1 MRGFYRTLARRA
13 AAEYEEK
20 RSRFI
25 AEAAPIATEG
35 DAVEF
40 IGAVRAKHHDASH
53 HVFAYL
59 TAGAERSKRCSDDG
73 EPQGTAGAPVL
84 DVIEKNGLED
94 TAIVVARYFGGTLLG
109 AAGLIRSY
117 GKAASLAVAAA
128 SVAGMHPAL
137 DIQIL
142 AEYAYLG
149 AIKNEIAKCGVRI
162 KGMQYGIDAEILV
175 QAPRSLSDAFLAR
188 VSDLTN
194 GGAATEILGESHIM
208 AGLDGLDGTGGLNGL
223 GG

>member
-20 RSRFI
+20 KSRFV
-25 AEAAPIATEG
+25 AEASPAATES
-35 DAVEF
+35 DAVALVAE
-40 IGAVRAKHHDASH
+40 ARARHPGASH

-59 TAGAERSKRCSDDG
+59 TAGGERSKRCSDDG

-94 TAIVVARYFGGTLLG
+94 VAVVVARYFGGTLLG

-128 SVAGMHPAL
+128 GIADMRPAL
-137 DIQIL
+137 DMLVL
-142 AEYAYLG
+142 AEYAHLD
-149 AIKNEIAKCGVRI
+149 AIKNEIGKSGFFI
-162 KGMQYGIDAEILV
+162 KSIQYGLDAEILV
-175 QAPRSLSDAFLAR
+175 QAPRGSSEAFMGR

-194 GGAATEILGESHIM
+194 GRAAIEILRESHIM
-208 AGLDGLDGTGGLNGL
+208 SGI
-223 GG
+223 